1 MIRRALALAVLLSTH
16 AAAQPRETLT
26 LGIPQFPATFH
37 PSIERMAAKS
47 YIIGMAIRPVTV
59 HGPDW
64 KTQCM
69 MCVELPTLENG
80 LAVVQPGAD
89 GRPGV
94 RVTYTWPEWW
104 SWGDGRPVTADDVIF
119 AYEAGREP
127 LSGVGPAEFYRRLT
141 KIDVEGPRRVTLHFD
156 RLTFDFAQIT
166 DFVPMP
172 AHIERAVWQADP
184 RTWRTRTNYDT
195 ATTNPGLWNGPYRI
209 TAVAPG
215 SSVTLERNPRWGGA
229 APHFTRITVRAI
241 ENTTALEAQ
250 LLAGQID
257 AIPGELGGIGLEQT
271 LALEKRVRDR
281 FAFHY
286 QPGLVYEH
294 IDLNLENPIL
304 ADVRVRRALLHAADR
319 RTITERLFESRQ
331 PVARTFVNP
340 LDWIHDANAPD
351 HPFDPARARALLDE
365 AGWTLPVQ
373 GGGPD
378 GIRRNAAGDRL
389 SLDFM
394 TTAGNRSREV
404 VQQVLQSQWRAVGIE
419 VRIRNEPPRVF
430 FGETLNRRRYGG
442 LALFAWISSPENVPR
457 TTLHSD
463 EITREERNWS
473 GQNYTGFRNGE
484 MDALLE
490 ELPYELDREKRLGMW
505 KRVQAIYATE
515 LPVLPLFF
523 RADPHVWPRW
533 LAGVRPTGHLNP
545 STLWV
550 EEWRV
555 R

>member
-1 MIRRALALAVLLSTH
+1 MIRRALLGLLVLLSAP
-16 AAAQPRETLT
+16 AASQPRETLT
-26 LGIPQFPATFH
+26 IGIPQFPATFH

-47 YIIGMAIRPVTV
+47 YIIGMAIRPITA

-64 KTQCM
+64 NVRCM
-69 MCVELPTLENG
+69 MCEELPTLANG

-89 GRPGV
+89 GRNGV

-104 SWGDGRPVTADDVIF
+104 SWGDGRPVTADDILF
-119 AYEAGREP
+119 AYETGREAA
-127 LSGVGPAEFYRRLT
+127 SGVGPAEFYRRLT
-141 KIDVEGPRRVTLHFD
+141 RIDVEGPRRVTLHFD
-156 RLTFDFAQIT
+156 RLSFDFANIV
-166 DFVPMP
+166 DFVPLP
-172 AHIERAVWQADP
+172 AHLERAVWQADP
-184 RTWRTRTNYDT
+184 RAWRTRTNYDT
-195 ATTNPGLWNGPYRI
+195 ATTNPALWNGPYRI

-215 SSVTLERNPRWGGA
+215 ASVTLERNPRWGGQ
-229 APHFTRITVRAI
+229 APHFNRITVRAI

-257 AIPGELGGIGLEQT
+257 MIPGELGGIGLEQT
-271 LALEKRVRDR
+271 LALEKRAANR
-281 FAFHY
+281 FVFHY
-286 QPGLVYEH
+286 QPGLIYEH
-294 IDLNLENPIL
+294 IDVNLENPIL
-304 ADVRVRRALLHAADR
+304 ADLRVRRALLHAADR
-319 RTITERLFESRQ
+319 RQITERLFEGRQ

-340 LDWIHDANAPD
+340 LDWIHDAGAPD

-365 AGWTLPVQ
+365 AGWAP
-373 GGGPD
+373 GPD
-378 GIRRNAAGDRL
+378 GIRRNAAGERL
-389 SLDFM
+389 VLDFM

-430 FGETLNRRRYGG
+430 FGETLRTRRFGG

-457 TTLHSD
+457 TILHSD

-473 GQNYTGFRNGE
+473 GQNYTGFRNAE
-484 MDALLE
+484 MDALLD
-490 ELPYELDREKRLGMW
+490 ELPYELDREKRLALW
-505 KRVQAIYATE
+505 RRVQAIYATE

-523 RADPHVWPRW
+523 RSDAHVWPRW
-533 LAGVRPTGHLNP
+533 LTGVRPTGHLNV

-550 EEWRV
+550 EEWRA